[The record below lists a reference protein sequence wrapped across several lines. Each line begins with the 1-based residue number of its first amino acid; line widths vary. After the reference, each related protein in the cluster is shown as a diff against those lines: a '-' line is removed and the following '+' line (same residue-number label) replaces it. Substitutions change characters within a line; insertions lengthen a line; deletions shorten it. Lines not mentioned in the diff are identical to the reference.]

1 MQKTNPQVD
10 LYLIDGCG
18 RCPLYQTPQCKVH
31 TWPEV
36 LAELRR
42 ILLETEL
49 TEELKWK
56 MPCYTFE
63 GKNVAMLSA
72 FKGHCAV
79 SFFKGV
85 LLKDPHSVLTAAGP
99 NSQSDRQINFTSAE
113 DALAH
118 EAIIKAYVTEAIELE
133 KSGAK
138 VDFKPTADF
147 DVPEELVKAFE
158 EDPAFKLAF
167 EALTPG
173 RQRGY
178 LLYFSGAKQSATR
191 ASRIEKCMPQILE
204 GIGLH
209 DKYGK

>member
-1 MQKTNPQVD
+1 
-10 LYLIDGCG
+10 
-18 RCPLYQTPQCKVH
+18 VH
-31 TWPEV
+31 KWPEV

-56 MPCYTFE
+56 MPTYTYD

-72 FKGHCAV
+72 FVNHVSV

-85 LLKDPHSVLTAAGP
+85 LLKDESGLLVAPSP
-99 NSQSDRQINFTSAE
+99 NSQADRQINFTRVE
-113 DALAH
+113 DVLEK
-118 EAIIKAYVTEAIELE
+118 EAVIKAYAAEAIEIE
-133 KSGAK
+133 KAGLQ
-138 VDFKPTADF
+138 VDYKPVDAF
-147 DVPEELVKAFE
+147 DVPQELQDKFA

-178 LLYFSGAKQSATR
+178 LLYFAGAKQSSTR
-191 ASRIEKCMPQILE
+191 TSRIEKWMPVILE
-204 GIGLH
+204 GKGLH
-209 DKYGK
+209 DQYGKEKKG